1 MNRLPL
7 ILLLAAA
14 LALPSLATASGG
26 HTTTLR
32 ARLSGRSDVPRGA
45 RKGRGRAVLRIR
57 GNRLCW
63 RLTVHGTD
71 KPRAAQIHK
80 GNPGEF
86 GALIVSLRHGRRY
99 RARGCEHVRAAVLGQ
114 IAQHPES
121 FYVEVHTRRFPIGA
135 VRGQLR

>member
-1 MNRLPL
+1 MNRLPV
-7 ILLLAAA
+7 IVLAAA
-14 LALPSLATASGG
+14 SLAVPSLAAASGG

-32 ARLSGRSDVPRGA
+32 THLSGRADVPRGP
-45 RKGRGRAVLRIR
+45 RKGRGTARLTIR

-63 RLTVHGTD
+63 RLSVHGTD

-86 GALIVSLRHGRRY
+86 GALIVSLGHRY
-99 RARGCEHVRAAVLGQ
+99 KSRGCEHVRAAVLAQ
-114 IAQHPES
+114 VAQHPES
-121 FYVEVHTRRFPIGA
+121 FYLEVHTRRFPTGA